1 MANTFLNLNISLFL
15 HESCDGFILSNFYS
29 EQIVSN
35 GNEACLKGNGP

>member
-1 MANTFLNLNISLFL
+1 MANILFNLSIYLSL